1 MHKGRAYRN
10 HLRADRDAGL
20 PEDDRDR
27 LRAAVPTLRA
37 AGERKST
44 RPCSHPCHVQ
54 TCSRAHYSNYRFAVS
69 SASFPSPLLYALS
82 SPLPPCLPHAGV
94 SLCLCLSLSLSL
106 WCVCVHVSLSLSA
119 CVCVLCVC
127 ALTPAR
133 GPGFARPSR
142 RLSGSAPRR
151 HAPCQLTAAVGIRH
165 RDSPVTRPAAAPARV
180 SLRLAA
186 VGIRRRGCGCR
197 P

>member
-106 WCVCVHVSLSLSA
+106 SLVCVCTCLSLSGVCVYMSLSLCLRVSV
-119 CVCVLCVC
+119 CSVCVRLPQLEVRASRVHPAVYP
-127 ALTPAR
+127 ALPRAATP
-133 GPGFARPSR
+133 
-142 RLSGSAPRR
+142 
-151 HAPCQLTAAVGIRH
+151 
-165 RDSPVTRPAAAPARV
+165 RV
-180 SLRLAA
+180 SSRLQ
-186 VGIRRRGCGCR
+186 
-197 P
+197 